1 MARLRIKDIL
11 KTTPENQQ
19 IIVKGWV
26 RTFRNNS
33 FIALNDGSTNNNL
46 QVVVD
51 FNNVPEETLKRITTG
66 AAVQATGILIPSL
79 GKGQTVE
86 VKADSVEI
94 IGDSDAEKY
103 PLQPKKH
110 SLEFLREIAH
120 LRFRTNTFGAVFR
133 VRNSLAFAIHKFFN
147 EKGFLYIHT
156 PIITSSDA
164 EGAGEMFRVT
174 TLDINRVPYT
184 SERISKVCTKYTDSI
199 FGSIEDKYKDEILQI
214 DIELKNYDK
223 ELTFKK
229 FIQLDLSAIDE
240 LVKKEILK
248 NEKLTTLIKKIY
260 TSLEDSHFYEKKDGK
275 TYLPSWLVASINS
288 ARKDIR
294 ADYKIWP
301 EETLCLNFYNFNFI
315 QNSLRVSNDRK
326 TDYSQDFFGKSTN
339 LTVSGQLEGELA
351 AMAFSDIYTFGPT
364 FRAENSNT
372 ARHLA
377 EFWMIEPEM
386 AFCDLQD
393 NMNMAEEMLQYVI
406 RYALEN
412 NREDIEFLSQRL
424 EEEEKQ
430 KPQNERSEM
439 TLLQKLQF
447 CLDNKFERVTYTQAI
462 EILRESN
469 HNKKK
474 KFQYLVN
481 EWGVDLQSEHERY
494 LVEKHFKKPVILIDY
509 PKEIKSF
516 YMRLNDDGKTV
527 AAMDILFPG
536 IGEIVG
542 GSQREERLD
551 KLETRMSEIGI
562 PKEELE
568 WYLDTRRF
576 GSNPHAGFG
585 LGFERLVLFVTGMT
599 NIRDVIPFPRTPKNC
614 EF

>member
-1 MARLRIKDIL
+1 MARIKIKQIL
-11 KTTPENQQ
+11 GLNPKDQELT
-19 IIVKGWV
+19 VKGWV
-26 RTFRNNS
+26 RTFRNNQ

-51 FNNVPEETLKRITTG
+51 FNNTPEAILKRITTG
-66 AAVQATGILIPSL
+66 AAISATGKLVASQ

-86 VKADSVEI
+86 LIAHSVEI

-133 VRNSLAFAIHKFFN
+133 IRHSLAYAIHKFFN
-147 EKGFLYIHT
+147 DRGFVYLHT
-156 PIITSSDA
+156 PIITASDA
-164 EGAGEMFRVT
+164 EGAGE
-174 TLDINRVPYT
+174 
-184 SERISKVCTKYTDSI
+184 
-199 FGSIEDKYKDEILQI
+199 
-214 DIELKNYDK
+214 
-223 ELTFKK
+223 TFKVTN
-229 FIQLDLSAIDE
+229 FDLNNIPRDEQGAINF
-240 LVKKEILK
+240 KE
-248 NEKLTTLIKKIY
+248 
-260 TSLEDSHFYEKKDGK
+260 
-275 TYLPSWLVASINS
+275 
-288 ARKDIR
+288 
-294 ADYKIWP
+294 
-301 EETLCLNFYNFNFI
+301 
-315 QNSLRVSNDRK
+315 
-326 TDYSQDFFGKSTN
+326 DFFGKATN
-339 LTVSGQLEGELA
+339 LTVSGQLEGELG
-351 AMAFSDIYTFGPT
+351 AMAFGDIYTFGPT

-386 AFCDLQD
+386 AFYDLND
-393 NMNMAEEMLQYVI
+393 NMDLAEELLHYVI
-406 RYALEN
+406 GYALEHN
-412 NREDIEFLSQRL
+412 KEDIEFLTQRL
-424 EEEEKQ
+424 LEEEKQ

-439 TLLQKLQF
+439 NLMEKLLF
-447 CLDNKFERVTYTQAI
+447 CVNNKFERVTYTEAI
-462 EILRESN
+462 SILRESN

-494 LVEKHFKKPVILIDY
+494 LVEKHFNKPVILTDY
-509 PKEIKSF
+509 PKNIKAF
-516 YMRLNDDGKTV
+516 YMRQNDDGKTV
-527 AAMDILFPG
+527 RAMDILFPG

-542 GSQREERLD
+542 GSQREERLEL
-551 KLETRMSEIGI
+551 LETRMKEMHI
-562 PKEELE
+562 PAEELS

-576 GSNPHAGFG
+576 GSCPHAGFG